1 MENNRA
7 ADLLIKNGR
16 VYTGSAGAP
25 WADSIAV
32 KDGMILAV
40 GSADDIQSYADDKTE
55 LIDVEGK
62 MVLPGFI
69 DAHMHPA
76 KSAVIYFT
84 QINLFSTHTKESM
97 LEEVKRFVKN
107 HPDQKVLKG
116 AGFQRSVFDELG
128 PRKEWLDA
136 IEKERPIGIYS
147 SDGHSLWANS
157 KAIETAGIT
166 GKTPQPAEGMFKI
179 DPDTGEPS
187 GLFQEFGA
195 MRMIEPVFPEPTKE
209 EYKEGLLK
217 LQQFLNERGLTTVF
231 DAMVPLDTSQYAE
244 AYQELALEGKLTVRY
259 RGGWL
264 MKTEEDADEQI
275 LKGISLS
282 QELTHPHFQVNTF
295 KFFADHVIEEE
306 TGYLHEPYAHR
317 DDDWRGIKVWDDDVM
332 KRAFTAVDR
341 AGYQIHVHQIGD
353 AAATYTLD
361 ALKAARQANG
371 ERDARPVLAHIQLL
385 KPEDI
390 GRMQKLGVVGVIA
403 PYWMVADD
411 YFYSLYKP
419 YLGEP
424 RVSQMYPLRSL
435 IDGDVP
441 IAIHCD
447 FSVNE
452 PDLMWALYSGVTRR
466 MPKRISELWYG
477 NDSYTE
483 LLPPIEE
490 AVSLEQIIKA
500 ATAGGAY
507 SLFLENEIGT
517 IEPGKKADFVVL
529 EKNLFDLD
537 VEQIP
542 EVAVEMT
549 FFEGKQVF
557 TR

>member
-1 MENNRA
+1 MKKTKA
-7 ADLLIKNGR
+7 ADLLLTNGK
-16 VYTGSAGAP
+16 VYTGTADTP
-25 WADSIAV
+25 WAEAVAV
-32 KDGMILAV
+32 KDGTILAV
-40 GSADDIQSYADDKTE
+40 GSTDDMQSYADEETE
-55 LIDVEGK
+55 VIDVEGK
-62 MVLPGFI
+62 MVLPGFV

-76 KSAVIYFT
+76 KSSVIYFT
-84 QINLFSTHTKESM
+84 QINLYASHTKGSM
-97 LEEVKRFVKN
+97 LDKVEQFVKT
-107 HPDQKVLKG
+107 HPNQNVLKG

-136 IEKERPIGIYS
+136 IESERPIGIYS

-166 GKTPQPAEGMFKI
+166 GKTPQPAEGVIKI
-179 DPDTGEPS
+179 DPETGEPS

-195 MRMIEPVFPEPTKE
+195 MRMIEPIFPEPTKE

-217 LQQFLNERGLTTVF
+217 LQKFLNERGLTTVF
-231 DAMVPLDTSQYAE
+231 DAMVPLDKPHYVE
-244 AYQELALEGKLTVRY
+244 AYQELASEEKLTVRY

-282 QELTHPHFQVNTF
+282 QELDHPHFRIHTF

-306 TGYLHEPYAHR
+306 TGYLHEPYTHR
-317 DDDWRGIKVWDDDVM
+317 DDDWYGIKVWDDEVM

-341 AGYQIHVHQIGD
+341 AGFQIHVHQIGD
-353 AAATYTLD
+353 AAATYTLN
-361 ALKAARQANG
+361 ALESARQANG

-390 GRMQKLGVVGVIA
+390 PRMHKLGVVGVTA

-424 RVSQMYPLRSL
+424 RASQMYPLRSL
-435 IDGDVP
+435 LDGGVP
-441 IAIHCD
+441 VALHCD

-452 PDLMWALYSGVTRR
+452 PDLMWALYSGMTRR
-466 MPKRISELWYG
+466 MPLRISELWYS
-477 NDSYTE
+477 NDTYTE
-483 LLPPIEE
+483 VLPPLEE
-490 AVSLEQIIKA
+490 TVPLDHLIKA

-517 IEPGKKADFVVL
+517 IEPGKKADIVVV
-529 EKNLFDLD
+529 EKNLFDLE

-542 EVAVEMT
+542 EVSIEMT
-549 FFEGKQVF
+549 FFEGEQVYA
-557 TR
+557 R